1 MEITKQMLN
10 IRNFRLIMLF
20 FLFFIGS
27 TTSCYANLIRDTELE
42 TKLESLLAPLVQ
54 ASNISSQIKVRI
66 ILDSSYNA
74 FVTGDDIIY
83 LHSGL
88 LLEAETLEEV
98 MGVMAH
104 ELGHIASG
112 HVARKG
118 ESIQKARGAS
128 LLSTALAAAAAI
140 GGSGELAAGLLV
152 GGNDRAARQF
162 YYGSRINEAV
172 ADEWAL
178 EMLDELEISSD
189 GMAKMMQRLS
199 QQNVLP
205 ESHQS
210 EYYRTHPGTKR
221 RLAVYEDH
229 LAKSNFKDSIMA
241 EADYADFN
249 RIVAKLS
256 GYENRPEQ
264 TIELLGESLGESP
277 AQTPAQ
283 TPAQA
288 LENNNLSIDERY
300 ELAIAYFRYGNSDAA
315 MKNIQSLLLAEPEN
329 PYFYELGGEIA
340 FADQNLPS
348 AIEYLTAAFD
358 KSQQAPL
365 IGMRLGRALL
375 ATGIAENYIRARD
388 ILKIAV
394 AGEPDWPFVRRE
406 YAIALGK
413 TGDIATASWQL
424 AEVAFLNGD
433 LQQANSQLK
442 RALEQPNLSPELK
455 KQLIDLKFL
464 IENAQILKAH

>member
-1 MEITKQMLN
+1 MLN
-10 IRNFRLIMLF
+10 IRNFHLIMLF

-118 ESIQKARGAS
+118 EAIKKARGAS

-162 YYGSRINEAV
+162 YYGSRINEAI

-178 EMLDELEISSD
+178 EMLDELKISSD

-210 EYYRTHPGTKR
+210 EYYRTHPGTKQ

-256 GYENRPEQ
+256 GYENPPEQ
-264 TIELLGESLGESP
+264 TIETLGE
-277 AQTPAQ
+277 TPAQ
-283 TPAQA
+283 TPGQA
-288 LENNNLSIDERY
+288 IENNNLSIDERY

-315 MKNIQSLLLAEPEN
+315 MRDIQSLLLAEPEN
-329 PYFYELGGEIA
+329 PYLYELGGEIA

-348 AIEYLTAAFD
+348 AIEYLTAASE

-375 ATGIAENYIRARD
+375 ATGIAENYARARD

-394 AGEPDWPFVRRE
+394 DGEPDWPFVRRE

-413 TGDIATASWQL
+413 TGDIAKASWQL
-424 AEVAFLNGD
+424 AEAEFLNGD

-442 RALEQPNLSPELK
+442 RALEQSNVSPELK

-464 IENAQILKAH
+464 IENAQILKAY

>member
-1 MEITKQMLN
+1 
-10 IRNFRLIMLF
+10 MLF

-118 ESIQKARGAS
+118 ESLQKAHGAS

-210 EYYRTHPGTKR
+210 EYYRTHPGTKQ

-264 TIELLGESLGESP
+264 TIKSLG
-277 AQTPAQ
+277 
-283 TPAQA
+283 QA

-300 ELAIAYFRYGNSDAA
+300 EAAIAYFRYGNSDAA
-315 MKNIQSLLLAEPEN
+315 MRNIQSLILAEPEN
-329 PYFYELGGEIA
+329 PYFYELAGEIA
-340 FADQNLPS
+340 FADQKLPS

-375 ATGIAENYIRARD
+375 ATGIAENYVRARD

-433 LQQANSQLK
+433 LQQANIQLK
-442 RALEQPNLSPELK
+442 RALEQPNVSPQLK

>member
-1 MEITKQMLN
+1 M
-10 IRNFRLIMLF
+10 
-20 FLFFIGS
+20 
-27 TTSCYANLIRDTELE
+27 
-42 TKLESLLAPLVQ
+42 
-54 ASNISSQIKVRI
+54 
-66 ILDSSYNA
+66 
-74 FVTGDDIIY
+74 
-83 LHSGL
+83 
-88 LLEAETLEEV
+88 
-98 MGVMAH
+98 
-104 ELGHIASG
+104 
-112 HVARKG
+112 G
-118 ESIQKARGAS
+118 ES
-128 LLSTALAAAAAI
+128 
-140 GGSGELAAGLLV
+140 
-152 GGNDRAARQF
+152 
-162 YYGSRINEAV
+162 
-172 ADEWAL
+172 
-178 EMLDELEISSD
+178 
-189 GMAKMMQRLS
+189 
-199 QQNVLP
+199 
-205 ESHQS
+205 
-210 EYYRTHPGTKR
+210 
-221 RLAVYEDH
+221 
-229 LAKSNFKDSIMA
+229 
-241 EADYADFN
+241 
-249 RIVAKLS
+249 
-256 GYENRPEQ
+256 
-264 TIELLGESLGESP
+264 
-277 AQTPAQ
+277 PAQ

-315 MKNIQSLLLAEPEN
+315 MRNIQSLLLDEPEN

-365 IGMRLGRALL
+365 IGMRLGRVLL

>member
-1 MEITKQMLN
+1 M
-10 IRNFRLIMLF
+10 IMLF

-118 ESIQKARGAS
+118 ESLQKAHGAS

-152 GGNDRAARQF
+152 AGNDRAARQF

-210 EYYRTHPGTKR
+210 EYYRTHPGTKQ

-256 GYENRPEQ
+256 GYRNRPEQ
-264 TIELLGESLGESP
+264 TIKSLG
-277 AQTPAQ
+277 QT
-283 TPAQA
+283 

-315 MKNIQSLLLAEPEN
+315 MRNIQSLLLDEPEN
-329 PYFYELGGEIA
+329 PYFYELAGEIA
-340 FADQNLPS
+340 FADQKLPS

-375 ATGIAENYIRARD
+375 ATGIAENYVRARD
-388 ILKIAV
+388 ILKIAA

-433 LQQANSQLK
+433 LQQANIQLK
-442 RALEQPNLSPELK
+442 RALEQPNVSPQLK

>member
-210 EYYRTHPGTKR
+210 EYYRTHPGTKQ

-283 TPAQA
+283 AQ
-288 LENNNLSIDERY
+288 ENNNLSIDEHY

-358 KSQQAPL
+358 KSQHV
-365 IGMRLGRALL
+365 
-375 ATGIAENYIRARD
+375 
-388 ILKIAV
+388 LKIGV
-394 AGEPDWPFVRRE
+394 ADEPDWPCVRRE

>member
-1 MEITKQMLN
+1 
-10 IRNFRLIMLF
+10 MLF
-20 FLFFIGS
+20 LNCLFIGS

-118 ESIQKARGAS
+118 ESLQKAHGAS

-152 GGNDRAARQF
+152 AGNDRAARQF

-210 EYYRTHPGTKR
+210 EYYRTHPGTKQ

-256 GYENRPEQ
+256 GYRNRPEQ
-264 TIELLGESLGESP
+264 TIKSLG
-277 AQTPAQ
+277 QT
-283 TPAQA
+283 

-315 MKNIQSLLLAEPEN
+315 MRNIQSLLLAEPEN
-329 PYFYELGGEIA
+329 PYFYELAGEIA
-340 FADQNLPS
+340 FADQKLPS

-375 ATGIAENYIRARD
+375 ATGIAENYVRARD
-388 ILKIAV
+388 ILKIAA

-433 LQQANSQLK
+433 LQQANIQLK
-442 RALEQPNLSPELK
+442 RALEQPNVSPQLK

>member
-1 MEITKQMLN
+1 MLN
-10 IRNFRLIMLF
+10 NRNFHLIMLF

-66 ILDSSYNA
+66 ILDFSYNA

-152 GGNDRAARQF
+152 AGNDRAARQF

-210 EYYRTHPGTKR
+210 EYYRTHPGTKQ

-264 TIELLGESLGESP
+264 TIKSLGH
-277 AQTPAQ
+277 
-283 TPAQA
+283 A

-315 MKNIQSLLLAEPEN
+315 MRNIQSLLLAEPEN
-329 PYFYELGGEIA
+329 PYFYELAGEIA
-340 FADQNLPS
+340 FADQKLPS

-365 IGMRLGRALL
+365 IGMRLGRVLL

>member
-1 MEITKQMLN
+1 MLN
-10 IRNFRLIMLF
+10 IRNFHLIMLF

-118 ESIQKARGAS
+118 ESLQKAHGAS

-210 EYYRTHPGTKR
+210 EYYRTHPGTKQ

-264 TIELLGESLGESP
+264 TIKSLG
-277 AQTPAQ
+277 
-283 TPAQA
+283 QA

-315 MKNIQSLLLAEPEN
+315 MRNIQSLLLAEPEN
-329 PYFYELGGEIA
+329 PYFYELAGEIA
-340 FADQNLPS
+340 FADQKLPS

-375 ATGIAENYIRARD
+375 ATGIAENYVRARD

-424 AEVAFLNGD
+424 AELAFLNGD
-433 LQQANSQLK
+433 LQQANIQLK
-442 RALEQPNLSPELK
+442 RALEQPNVSPQLK